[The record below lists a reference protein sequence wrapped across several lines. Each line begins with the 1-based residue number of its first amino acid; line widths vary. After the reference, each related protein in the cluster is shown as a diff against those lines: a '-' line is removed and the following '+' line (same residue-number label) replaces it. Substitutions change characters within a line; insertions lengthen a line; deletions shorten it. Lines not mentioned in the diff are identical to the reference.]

1 MNPTGAISSAYPA
14 AATAGPS
21 RPAAQPDAYQ
31 QIFSE
36 FESYPFTDDP
46 DFKAGLPTVIN
57 SIRGAKR
64 SAAQIDEMIGRAQ
77 WFYFTRRKGLDIPWE
92 VYAQHSA
99 SPAPLRNSEAT
110 PPNTSPSTTGSHPEP
125 PRRPTDPA
133 TAMGGLAEARRMMI
147 QDNTPTM
154 PGREGESGMSFAMLC
169 RLISDGRA
177 AEVPGIQQI
186 PDQLNALPPSQSTM
200 AARPKPW
207 ERPQTSPAGTTALF
221 ADPPLAPSPPAFAFA
236 PFGGDPSPGLEGM
249 TPNPGALPVSSY
261 SHRIVS
267 PQPPSHM
274 QSSPSDSSGE
284 PTAQAL
290 ADYSFA
296 NQYGLRND
304 DQRPGGGEG
313 SQFEPSPH
321 QFYGF

>member
-1 MNPTGAISSAYPA
+1 
-14 AATAGPS
+14 
-21 RPAAQPDAYQ
+21 
-31 QIFSE
+31 
-36 FESYPFTDDP
+36 
-46 DFKAGLPTVIN
+46 
-57 SIRGAKR
+57 
-64 SAAQIDEMIGRAQ
+64 
-77 WFYFTRRKGLDIPWE
+77 
-92 VYAQHSA
+92 
-99 SPAPLRNSEAT
+99 
-110 PPNTSPSTTGSHPEP
+110 
-125 PRRPTDPA
+125 
-133 TAMGGLAEARRMMI
+133 MMI

-186 PDQLNALPPSQSTM
+186 PDQLNVRQKPSPRCPFLHAKFLYSPQALPPSQSTM

-284 PTAQAL
+284 PTVQAL

-296 NQYGLRND
+296 NQYGLRHD

-313 SQFEPSPH
+313 SQLEPSPH